1 MNVLTKNNIFN
12 EYTLNIFTD
21 ASLTKVNDECITCS
35 GAVAVTAPDINSPET
50 QIIDSIYRINR
61 ASTNNIGEI
70 IGIELG
76 IDLALKWRGQ
86 FSTINLFSD
95 SKISLFGLR
104 EWFTKWKYNPNTGL
118 LYGSAGTPIA
128 NQSHFLK
135 IMYAIV
141 QYGLVINLYHVPG
154 HADFNKFIKVF
165 RESNNVHSF
174 IDRSLITEMIKYNDF
189 IDESTRSTLMNYVS
203 SPVYRDDTILDDPLQ
218 YMYNPDFNMS
228 DYKSL
233 INFNEV

>member
-21 ASLTKVNDECITCS
+21 ASLTKVHDECITCS
-35 GAVAVTAPDINSPET
+35 GAVVITAPDINSPDT
-50 QIIDSIYRINR
+50 QIIDSIYKINR
-61 ASTNNIGEI
+61 DSTNNIGEI

-135 IMYAIV
+135 IMYTIV

-165 RESNNVHSF
+165 RESNNVRSF
-174 IDRSLITEMIKYNDF
+174 IDRNLISEMIKYNDF

-203 SPVYRDDTILDDPLQ
+203 SPLYRDDTILDNPLQ

>member
-50 QIIDSIYRINR
+50 QIIDSVYRINR

-76 IDLALKWRGQ
+76 IDLALKWRRK

-174 IDRSLITEMIKYNDF
+174 IDRGLITEMIKYNDF

-203 SPVYRDDTILDDPLQ
+203 SPSYRDNTILDNPLQ